1 MEGWTGCGSTGE
13 FAAMIAAQRRMVVEI
28 VVDWTAERV
37 PVAAATAFIA
47 NWDSE
52 CKAFAAAPIPLNGD
66 PDPVVTVGFDFAAGC
81 YRFGI
86 TIPAKC
92 STQTAPIAP
101 GVNPGPPVKTR
112 GNP

>member
-47 NWDSE
+47 NGDSE

-81 YRFGI
+81 YRFSQPCAI
-86 TIPAKC
+86 TRSGLSRRLATSSARAAS
-92 STQTAPIAP
+92 ST
-101 GVNPGPPVKTR
+101 
-112 GNP
+112 